1 MARVD
6 VILSI
11 VSEPTTGYTRASN
24 GEGSDINC
32 YYKFTGGTDGN
43 GNVVVTTIGQKTNIV
58 VILAPDGTRQEY
70 DIVTGFW
77 KGDPVAKMRFEIP
90 GRNKLKIID
99 DADVVDD
106 VAYSVVVTPQ
116 KGPRRLILCD
126 PRVAN
131 DWGGSADDKKK
142 KKKAAKSKAVKKKA
156 ARNGKK

>member
-1 MARVD
+1 MKVD

-43 GNVVVTTIGQKTNIV
+43 GNVIVTTMGQRTNIV
-58 VILAPDGTRQEY
+58 VILAPDGTKNEY

-90 GRNKLKIID
+90 GPNRLKIID
-99 DADVVDD
+99 DADVIDD
-106 VAYSVVVTPQ
+106 VAYSVVVTPR
-116 KGPRRLILCD
+116 KVLEGLFFVILVLLIVGVPRRTIRKRRKQ
-126 PRVAN
+126 PRE
-131 DWGGSADDKKK
+131 KL
-142 KKKAAKSKAVKKKA
+142 
-156 ARNGKK
+156 

>member
-1 MARVD
+1 MTKVD

-43 GNVVVTTIGQKTNIV
+43 GNVIVTTMGQRTNIV
-58 VILAPDGTRQEY
+58 VILAPDGTKNEY

-90 GRNKLKIID
+90 GPNRLKIID
-99 DADVVDD
+99 DADVIDD

-131 DWGGSADDKKK
+131 SWGSSADNKK
-142 KKKAAKSKAVKKKA
+142 KKKAAKSKAVKKKG
-156 ARNGKK
+156 ARKGKK